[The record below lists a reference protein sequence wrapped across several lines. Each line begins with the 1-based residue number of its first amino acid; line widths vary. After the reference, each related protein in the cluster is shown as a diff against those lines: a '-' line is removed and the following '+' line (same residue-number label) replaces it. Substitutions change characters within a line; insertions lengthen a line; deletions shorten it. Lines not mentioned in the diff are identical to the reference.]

1 MNLVE
6 KIIVYNID
14 ETGLSDWE
22 NRKPKI
28 VIVPKDL
35 ENEDLHY
42 PVNRGIRHITL
53 VVTISKGGE
62 SYFPLVVT
70 SDPSLEHIFS
80 SLDFQFT

>member
-1 MNLVE
+1 MYRHGDELTKTEISPQEELRLKVPRTYLIEFMNLVE

-42 PVNRGIRHITL
+42 PVNRGIRHIT
-53 VVTISKGGE
+53 
-62 SYFPLVVT
+62 
-70 SDPSLEHIFS
+70 
-80 SLDFQFT
+80 

>member
-35 ENEDLHY
+35 ENEDY
-42 PVNRGIRHITL
+42 PVKRGIRHIT
-53 VVTISKGGE
+53 
-62 SYFPLVVT
+62 
-70 SDPSLEHIFS
+70 
-80 SLDFQFT
+80 